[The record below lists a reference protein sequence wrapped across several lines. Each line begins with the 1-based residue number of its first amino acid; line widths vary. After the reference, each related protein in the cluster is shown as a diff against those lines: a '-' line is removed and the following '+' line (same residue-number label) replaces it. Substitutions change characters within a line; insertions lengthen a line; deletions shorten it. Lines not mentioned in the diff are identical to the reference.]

1 MARDEKTHLDKAM
14 DAVVYGPVGAALY
27 ARDALPPFFRLFIM
41 RGKNEIDSRQQRVEE
56 QIRQLKGMGQL
67 AVAFGVPKA
76 KETADR
82 GLADL
87 RTRGEALLEKAAEV
101 AQGAATV
108 AATNAARA
116 PRPTATR
123 PSAASGPSLV
133 PVPATN
139 GTAAAGEPPTASAPI
154 SSADP
159 EQVAG
164 FPRSSA
170 PAETVPVSTRP
181 PKSGTTDAAHALP
194 IQGYNELSASQVV
207 ERLTGLSP
215 EDLRAVRGYETA
227 GRGRKTILG
236 KIEQLGA

>member
-1 MARDEKTHLDKAM
+1 MARDQKTHLDKAM

-27 ARDALPPFFRLFIM
+27 VRDALPPFFRLFIM
-41 RGKNEIDSRQQRVEE
+41 RGKNEIDLRHHRVEE

-123 PSAASGPSLV
+123 PSTAPGPALVPDPTANGAAS
-133 PVPATN
+133 PV
-139 GTAAAGEPPTASAPI
+139 TAGR
-154 SSADP
+154 ADP
-159 EQVAG
+159 QPIAG
-164 FPRSSA
+164 FPLDLDAAPEPA
-170 PAETVPVSTRP
+170 PAVTTRRAAGAAP
-181 PKSGTTDAAHALP
+181 DSAHALP
-194 IQGYNELSASQVV
+194 IEGYNELSASQVV

-215 EDLRAVRGYETA
+215 DDLRAVREYETA

>member
-1 MARDEKTHLDKAM
+1 
-14 DAVVYGPVGAALY
+14 
-27 ARDALPPFFRLFIM
+27 M
-41 RGKNEIDSRQQRVEE
+41 RGKNEIDLRHHRVEE

-123 PSAASGPSLV
+123 PSTAPGPALV
-133 PVPATN
+133 PDPTPTPN
-139 GTAAAGEPPTASAPI
+139 SPNRCFREQCPAAGCI
-154 SSADP
+154 
-159 EQVAG
+159 
-164 FPRSSA
+164 
-170 PAETVPVSTRP
+170 
-181 PKSGTTDAAHALP
+181 
-194 IQGYNELSASQVV
+194 
-207 ERLTGLSP
+207 RL
-215 EDLRAVRGYETA
+215 
-227 GRGRKTILG
+227 
-236 KIEQLGA
+236 